1 MLFRKLNSM
10 IERPVPVVLFLMAIS
25 VCAHMIY
32 FGFTR
37 AALQKPV
44 YGPFNTPAQALVE
57 SRGTAIW
64 SPTTAMDEKIA
75 FLPPAYTFFL
85 ATTYLILGNNWGAV
99 ALTLSVVCGL
109 VSIMVFFIGRR
120 LFSYRVGFLASVW
133 VILYPY
139 YFIQG
144 SPPNIYET
152 MLFTFFLLVSV
163 WSLLRMQVSLTVRD
177 SIISGVVLGLA
188 ALCRPNV
195 LFVVPLTLAWFFFT
209 SPASM
214 QKQVWLATSLFLAFM
229 MTLVPWT
236 LRNSVVEG
244 VFSPFGLYGNQ
255 INHRIPDIYKAFHPT
270 MLEYY
275 LGEGSFADPKLR
287 SLSSDLVYEQGP
299 LWDAA
304 QTKGMSTYEV
314 DAWRRSMPW
323 PYWKQHPIQFVKLT
337 ALKVIALWSWKLE
350 PLTLSWVKQ
359 TVYAVSYVP
368 VLIFGV
374 MGFWLQRDKWRQT
387 SLFLTLFLSFTL
399 FSAVTYGVTRYRAP
413 IDACLIIMAS
423 VSVVYLIQLLFRFK
437 SSD

>member
-1 MLFRKLNSM
+1 MLYKKLDSM
-10 IERPVPVVLFLMAIS
+10 IERPMPVVLFLLAIS

-37 AALQKPV
+37 AAWQKPV
-44 YGPFNTPAQALVE
+44 YGPFNGPAQALVE
-57 SRGTAIW
+57 SHFNAIW
-64 SPTTAMDEKIA
+64 SPTTAMGEKIA

-99 ALTLSVVCGL
+99 AFTLSVVCGL
-109 VSIMVFFIGRR
+109 VSIMVFLIGSRM
-120 LFSYRVGFLASVW
+120 FSSRVGFLASVW

-139 YFIQG
+139 YFFQG

-152 MLFTFFLLVSV
+152 MLFTFFLLVSI
-163 WSLLRMQVSLTVRD
+163 WSLLRMQANLTVKD
-177 SIISGVVLGLA
+177 SIISGAFLGLA

-195 LFVVPLTLAWFFFT
+195 IFVVPLTVVWFFFT
-209 SPASM
+209 SSAYM
-214 QKQVWLATSLFLAFM
+214 QKQVWLATSLFLAFI

-244 VFSPFGLYGNQ
+244 VFSPFGSYGNR
-255 INHRIPDIYKAFHPT
+255 NIYKAFHPM

-275 LGEGSFADPKLR
+275 LGEGAFADPKLR
-287 SLSSDLVYEQGP
+287 SLSSDRVYEQAP

-304 QTKGMSTYEV
+304 HTMGMTTYEA
-314 DAWRRSMPW
+314 DSWRRSMPW
-323 PYWKQHPIQFVKLT
+323 RYWSQHPIQFVKLT

-359 TVYAVSYVP
+359 AVYAVSYVP
-368 VLIFGV
+368 VLILGV

-413 IDACLIIMAS
+413 IDAYLIIMAS
-423 VSVVYLIQLLFRFK
+423 VSVVYIIKWLFRFK
-437 SSD
+437 SPDSTE